1 MTEWD
6 DRVENHSVHTSVQK
20 LLNSVDKAKK
30 RAEDAVTVE
39 SLTRIEDVARHI
51 KKLLSEA
58 DPHLVAESTLN
69 NLHTQLNQAANQVN
83 SFTED
88 GNVGHL
94 NNANDNI
101 ENALPQAALLPSIEE
116 KKDVVEIRRSVS
128 SFRKSAGQHLRY
140 LEEEMDRRK
149 DELGKLQ
156 NAIDQRKQ
164 EIENQKGRLDT
175 AIQEF
180 VKNSSTA
187 VEETKAKL
195 EASVKENQQEIDEY
209 LAKARSN
216 VDQLSE
222 NVRKEAKTI
231 TSGLEELREE
241 AKEIV
246 GVISRTTMAG
256 AYQILADEEKES
268 ADYWRK
274 IAVYG
279 LIGIIVVAIVTLFG
293 FGDDGLTT
301 NEFLARAFA
310 SLTFGLLAA
319 FAGREAGFHRRR
331 EQRNRRL
338 QLELSSIDAYLES
351 LPNEE
356 RDTIKAALADRL
368 FGQPEAQEKGEEG
381 QSTAPSFLD
390 LIKLVPVRKPE
401 RRCAT
406 RESDASGVAILTS
419 AG

>member
-6 DRVENHSVHTSVQK
+6 DRLENHSVHTSVQK
-20 LLNSVDKAKK
+20 LLNLVGKSKK
-30 RAEDAVTVE
+30 QAEDAVAVE
-39 SLTRIEDVARHI
+39 SLARIEDAARHI
-51 KKLLSEA
+51 KNLLGETDA
-58 DPHLVAESTLN
+58 HLVAESTLN
-69 NLHTQLNQAANQVN
+69 NLHNQLNQAANQIN
-83 SFTED
+83 SFTGN

-94 NNANDNI
+94 NNANNHID
-101 ENALPQAALLPSIEE
+101 NALPQASLLPSVEGVR
-116 KKDVVEIRRSVS
+116 DVVEIRRSVS

-140 LEEEMDRRK
+140 LEEDVERRK
-149 DELGKLQ
+149 SELNELQ
-156 NAIDQRKQ
+156 QAIDQRKK

-180 VKNSSTA
+180 VQNSSTA
-187 VEETKAKL
+187 IEEAKAKL
-195 EASVKENQQEIDEY
+195 ETSVRENQQAIEEY
-209 LAKARSN
+209 LTKARSK
-216 VDQLSE
+216 VDQLNE
-222 NVRKEAKTI
+222 DVQEQAEAI
-231 TSGLEELREE
+231 TSGLEALRED

-256 AYQILADEEKES
+256 AYQILADEEKKT

-279 LIGIIVVAIVTLFG
+279 LIGIIAVAVITLFG
-293 FGDDGLTT
+293 FGEDGLTT

-338 QLELSSIDAYLES
+338 QLELSSIDAYLDS
-351 LPNEE
+351 LPKEE

-368 FGQPEAQEKGEEG
+368 FGQPEPMKKGDEAQA
-381 QSTAPSFLD
+381 TAPSLLD
-390 LIKLVPVRKPE
+390 LIKLLR
-401 RRCAT
+401 
-406 RESDASGVAILTS
+406 SSQ
-419 AG
+419 

>member
-6 DRVENHSVHTSVQK
+6 DRLENHSVHTSVQK
-20 LLNSVDKAKK
+20 LLNSVGKAKK
-30 RAEDAVTVE
+30 KAGDAVAVE
-39 SLTRIEDVARHI
+39 ALARIEDAAHHI
-51 KKLLSEA
+51 KNLLSEVDA
-58 DPHLVAESTLN
+58 HLVAESTLN
-69 NLHTQLNQAANQVN
+69 NLHNQLNQAANQVK
-83 SFTED
+83 SFTGN

-94 NNANDNI
+94 NNANNHI
-101 ENALPQAALLPSIEE
+101 ENALPQAAQLPSIEE

-140 LEEEMDRRK
+140 LEEEVERRK
-149 DELGKLQ
+149 SELNELQ
-156 NAIDQRKQ
+156 NAIDQRKK

-180 VKNSSTA
+180 VQNSSTA
-187 VEETKAKL
+187 IEEAKAKL
-195 EASVKENQQEIDEY
+195 EASVRENQQAIDEY
-209 LAKARSN
+209 LTRAQSN
-216 VDQLSE
+216 VDRLNEDVQE
-222 NVRKEAKTI
+222 QAEAI
-231 TSGLEELREE
+231 TSSLEALREE

-256 AYQILADEEKES
+256 AYQILADEEKGS

-319 FAGREAGFHRRR
+319 FAGREAGFHRHR

-351 LPNEE
+351 LPKEE

-368 FGQPEAQEKGEEG
+368 FGQPEPQKKGDEAE
-381 QSTAPSFLD
+381 STAPSFLD
-390 LIKLVPVRKPE
+390 LIKLLR
-401 RRCAT
+401 
-406 RESDASGVAILTS
+406 SGQ
-419 AG
+419 